1 VTVQGKKAT
10 SESDSAVKGVPRKAV
25 LHAFVG
31 RLRLETNEEDLTKY
45 LTDVSV
51 KGVMCKNLNQKMGN
65 KLLLLLFMFLAVL
78 KVKTYFLTKTA
89 GQKVLS

>member
-1 VTVQGKKAT
+1 MTVQGKKAT

-31 RLRLETNEEDLTKY
+31 RLRLETTEEDLTKY

>member
-1 VTVQGKKAT
+1 MTVQGKKAT